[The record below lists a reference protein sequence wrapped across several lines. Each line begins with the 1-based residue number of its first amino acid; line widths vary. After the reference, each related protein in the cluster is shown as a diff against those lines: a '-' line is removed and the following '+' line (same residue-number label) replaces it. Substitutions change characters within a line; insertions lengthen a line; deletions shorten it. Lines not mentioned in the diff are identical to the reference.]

1 MYDGPPYGHIQGY
14 LSGAVLTTST
24 AGDTLAAM
32 IAVAAGQILR
42 VAAVASSSGTTPTII
57 DVRKNQVSMY
67 HDLAQRPTLAG
78 GQTGKFTSHPP
89 TSSAVNA
96 GDVISLVLVQT
107 GGHGGVVATAALE
120 EP

>member
-1 MYDGPPYGHIQGY
+1 MFDGPQYGHIQGY
-14 LSGAVLTTST
+14 LSGAVQTTSQ

-32 IAVAAGQILR
+32 IAVARGQIRR
-42 VAAVASSSGTTPTII
+42 VAAVASSTGATPTII

-67 HDLAQRPTLAG
+67 HDPTQRPTLAG
-78 GQTGKFTSHPP
+78 GLTGKFTSYPP
-89 TSSAVNA
+89 TSYAVNA
-96 GDVISLVLVQT
+96 GDLITLVLVQT